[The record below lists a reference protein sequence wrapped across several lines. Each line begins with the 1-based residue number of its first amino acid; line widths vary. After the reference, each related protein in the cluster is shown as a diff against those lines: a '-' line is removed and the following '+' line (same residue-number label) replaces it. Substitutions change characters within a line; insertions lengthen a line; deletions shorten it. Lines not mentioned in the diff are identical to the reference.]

1 MKQIHLLGLF
11 TLIVTVIG
19 FGQSSLNGIKSK
31 VDHETSENWKTI
43 DESDYSIQYP
53 ETFILD
59 KSGQMGMEFILFSEQ
74 TSAQDLFRENVNL
87 MIQDLTGQ
95 NIDLNKYV
103 DISESQ
109 IKTMVTEVNLIES
122 KRLTF
127 KNKELQR
134 VIFTGKQGQF
144 DLKWLQF
151 YWVENNKSYVLT
163 LTCEIKQY
171 DNYASV
177 GEKIM
182 KTFTI
187 K

>member
-1 MKQIHLLGLF
+1 MKQIHLLSLF
-11 TLIVTVIG
+11 TLIVTFVG
-19 FGQSSLNGIKSK
+19 CGQSSTNGTNSE
-31 VDHETSENWKTI
+31 VDYEISENWKSI
-43 DESDYSIQYP
+43 DETDYSIQYP
-53 ETFILD
+53 KTFILD

-74 TSAQDLFRENVNL
+74 TSAQDLFRENINL
-87 MIQDLTGQ
+87 MIQDLSGQ
-95 NIDLNKYV
+95 NMDLNKYV
-103 DISESQ
+103 DISENQ
-109 IKTMVTEVNLIES
+109 IKTMVTEVNLMES
-122 KRLTF
+122 KRLTIN
-127 KNKELQR
+127 NKEVQR

-171 DNYASV
+171 DNHALV
-177 GEKIM
+177 GEQIM